1 MSMIIRKI
9 RLEKGLSQAQLA
21 EMSGVSIRTIQRLER
36 GAAASAETLKCIAAV
51 LEVEFTLL
59 RKDHA
64 MPAENQAPA
73 HSATSLPAEEREAME
88 YVRDLQG
95 FYVHLIQYV
104 VIMLALAAL
113 NLWVSPGFL
122 WVVFPALGWG
132 LGVLFHGLSVFEVI
146 NLFGRDWE
154 KRQIARRLRR

>member
-64 MPAENQAPA
+64 MPAENQA
-73 HSATSLPAEEREAME
+73 TTLPAEEREAME

-113 NLWVSPGFL
+113 NLWLSPGFL

-154 KRQIARRLRR
+154 RRQIARRLRR

>member
-1 MSMIIRKI
+1 MSMLIRKI
-9 RLEKGLSQAQLA
+9 RLERGLSQAQLA

-36 GAAASAETLKCIAAV
+36 GAPASAETLKCIAAV
-51 LEVEFTLL
+51 LEVDFTLL
-59 RKDHA
+59 RKDQP
-64 MPAENQAPA
+64 MPADTPSPA
-73 HSATSLPAEEREAME
+73 STQPLSTEEREAME

-104 VIMLALAAL
+104 VIILGLAAL

-132 LGVLFHGLSVFEVI
+132 LGVLFHGLSVYEVV

-154 KRQIARRLRR
+154 RRQIERRLRR